1 MDNSAIIGSPHLLV
15 ENAMTHDQLRDVKK
29 MIDKATADF
38 KGDITELEAAIGLV
52 FVTEHMGWK
61 PMMLVHDPR
70 TIKKYEDHLRL
81 GDRGFTYRD
90 PGLFLEVGPKAP
102 KLNAWRLVQKGLN
115 FWRAVRGQEKG
126 VRQPTA
132 GPLRA

>member
-1 MDNSAIIGSPHLLV
+1 
-15 ENAMTHDQLRDVKK
+15 MTNDQLRDLKK

-38 KGDITELEAAIGLV
+38 KGDISELEAAIGLV

-61 PMMLVHDPR
+61 PMLLVHDPR
-70 TIKKYEDHLRL
+70 TIKKYEDHLKVGNR
-81 GDRGFTYRD
+81 DFSYRD
-90 PGLFLEVGPKAP
+90 PALFRPVGLKAK
-102 KLNAWRLVQKGLN
+102 KLNAWNLVQKGLN

-132 GPLRA
+132 GALKA